1 MKVKSI
7 FAGVV
12 SGILVCLGLLLTTVM
27 WLITAAVR
35 IITGMA
41 GKIR

>member
-1 MKVKSI
+1 MKIKSV

-12 SGILVCLGLLLTTVM
+12 SGILVCLGLLLTTVL
-27 WLITAAVR
+27 WLFTAAVR
-35 IITGMA
+35 IIAGMA

>member
-7 FAGVV
+7 FTGVV
-12 SGILVCLGLLLTTVM
+12 SGILVCLGLLLTTVL
-27 WLITAAVR
+27 WLFTAAVR
-35 IITGMA
+35 IIAGMA

>member
-12 SGILVCLGLLLTTVM
+12 SGILVCLGLLLTIVL
-27 WLITAAVR
+27 WLFTAAVR
-35 IITGMA
+35 IIAGMA

>member
-12 SGILVCLGLLLTTVM
+12 SGILVCLGLILTTVL
-27 WLITAAVR
+27 WLFTATVR
-35 IITGMA
+35 IIAGMA

>member
-12 SGILVCLGLLLTTVM
+12 SGILVCLGLLLTTVL
-27 WLITAAVR
+27 WLFTATVK
-35 IITGMA
+35 IIAGMA